1 MPKTPK
7 EKKKRLWSEENMKK
21 AIEAIR
27 TKKMGWKKAAK
38 TFEVPKTTLMRL
50 SMEKYGEPAKAASVR
65 AGRPTVLP
73 PELEEQLVKYCL
85 VMESTFFGL
94 TRRDLR
100 RMAYQLAERNGIKH
114 PFGQLN
120 MAGRAWLDLFLKR
133 HKGRLSMR
141 KPTGTSFA
149 RAVGF
154 NKANVSM
161 FFDNLES
168 AFEKHSYA
176 ANRIFN
182 VDESGL
188 TVVQSKVEPVIGLR
202 GKRQVGSLTSAERGA
217 LITIVV
223 CMSAGGE
230 YVPPMVIFPR
240 KYMNAQLQKG
250 APPGT
255 IFHVQPSGW
264 ITTELFTKWFD
275 HFLTTTKPTTESPV
289 LLVFDG
295 HSSHTRNI
303 DIIEKARQSHV
314 TIISL
319 PPHSTHKLQPLDKSF
334 LSPLKTYYSQEI
346 RQWLLINQRPLT
358 AFDVMELFGKAY
370 IKCQTAEIAINGFK
384 TTGIF
389 PLDRNKFSDAEFIA
403 EAQKEK
409 PIDVE
414 DCCDDDDDS
423 NGCTSDAPVETSSN
437 NTPDEEN
444 PDSSHLVMTHSPSSI
459 AQEQA
464 STSTQFHLVEPP
476 APPMP
481 SPSSSSLLQP
491 SQVYTSPF
499 QILPVPKLIRKSSG
513 RGRKPC
519 KSAIITSS
527 PYKADLQANIAKK
540 AQSGKTNLA
549 NKDIT
554 GKGKKTGTK
563 NKKVDAKSKKSLDLQ
578 KEKHKPCSQAKKQ
591 LDFDISKGS
600 TTEEE
605 DHMSLKSVSST
616 GLDVGPGQTPDEADT
631 MGMFCNEKWSDS
643 VRGEQWI
650 KCIMCQDWA
659 HVDCSSAEKDVY
671 ICDFCN

>member
-7 EKKKRLWSEENMKK
+7 GKKKRLWSEENMIK

-50 SMEKYGEPAKAASVR
+50 SMEKYGDPAKAASVR

-73 PELEEQLVKYCL
+73 PKLEEELVKYCL

-100 RMAYQLAERNGIKH
+100 RMAYQLAERNVIKH
-114 PFGQLN
+114 PFVKNN
-120 MAGRAWLDLFLKR
+120 MAGRAWLDLFMKR
-133 HKGRLSMR
+133 HKDRLSIR

-154 NKANVSM
+154 NKENVSM
-161 FFDNLES
+161 FFDHLEY
-168 AFEKHSYA
+168 AFKNHSYP

-223 CMSAGGE
+223 CMSAGGD

-250 APPGT
+250 APPGAV
-255 IFHVQPSGW
+255 FHVQPSGW

-275 HFLTTTKPTTESPV
+275 HFLNTTKPTTESPV
-289 LLVFDG
+289 LLIFDG

-303 DIIEKARQSHV
+303 EIIEKARQNHV

-346 RQWLLINQRPLT
+346 RQWLLINQRPLS

-389 PLDRNKFSDAEFIA
+389 PLDKNKFSDAEFIA

-409 PIDVE
+409 PIDVD
-414 DCCDDDDDS
+414 DCCDDDDYS
-423 NGCTSDAPVETSSN
+423 NGSTPDDPVEMSSN
-437 NTPDEEN
+437 SLPDEANLE
-444 PDSSHLVMTHSPSSI
+444 SSHLVTHSPPSI
-459 AQEQA
+459 APKQA
-464 STSTQFHLVEPP
+464 SSSTQFVEPSAP
-476 APPMP
+476 AIP
-481 SPSSSSLLQP
+481 SVSTSYLSNP

-499 QILPVPKLIRKSSG
+499 QILPVPKLIKKSSG

-527 PYKADLQANIAKK
+527 PYKADLQAEIAKK
-540 AQSGKTNLA
+540 VLSGKKEDQT
-549 NKDIT
+549 NKDIN

-563 NKKVDAKSKKSLDLQ
+563 KTVEAENKKSLQ
-578 KEKHKPCSQAKKQ
+578 KECKKLKSCSQAKKQ
-591 LDFDISKGS
+591 LHFDTDKGS
-600 TTEEE
+600 TSEEE
-605 DHMSLKSVSST
+605 DHISLKSVSST
-616 GLDVGPGQTPDEADT
+616 GLVEGPGQTPDESDAT
-631 MGMFCNEKWSDS
+631 CMFCNEQWSKS
-643 VRGEQWI
+643 VMGEQWI
-650 KCIMCQDWA
+650 KCLMCQCWA
-659 HVDCSSAEKDVY
+659 HVDCTSAEKDDY
-671 ICDFCN
+671 ICDFCQ

>member
-7 EKKKRLWSEENMKK
+7 EKKKRLWSEESMKK

-27 TKKMGWKKAAK
+27 TKQMGWKKAAK

-50 SMEKYGEPAKAASVR
+50 SMEKYGAPAKAASVR

-73 PELEEQLVKYCL
+73 PELEEQLREYCL

-114 PFGQLN
+114 PFVKNN
-120 MAGRAWLDLFLKR
+120 MAGRAWLDLFMKR
-133 HKGRLSMR
+133 HKDRISIR

-149 RAVGF
+149 RSVGF
-154 NKANVSM
+154 NKENVSM

-168 AFEKHSYA
+168 AFKKHSYP
-176 ANRIFN
+176 ANRVFN

-223 CMSAGGE
+223 CMSAGGD

-240 KYMNAQLQKG
+240 KYMSAQLQKG
-250 APPGT
+250 APSGT
-255 IFHVQPSGW
+255 VFNVQPSGW

-275 HFLTTTKPTTESPV
+275 HFLTTTKPTPESPV

-295 HSSHTRNI
+295 HTSHTRNI
-303 DIIEKARQSHV
+303 EIIEKARQNHV

-358 AFDVMELFGKAY
+358 AFDVMEVFGKAY

-389 PLDRNKFSDAEFIA
+389 PLNRNKFSDDEFIE

-409 PIDVE
+409 PIDLD
-414 DCCDDDDDS
+414 DCSDDDDDC
-423 NGCTSDAPVETSSN
+423 CTINPVETSTQVVEQPALA
-437 NTPDEEN
+437 TP
-444 PDSSHLVMTHSPSSI
+444 
-459 AQEQA
+459 
-464 STSTQFHLVEPP
+464 STST
-476 APPMP
+476 
-481 SPSSSSLLQP
+481 SSLSNP
-491 SQVYTSPF
+491 TVYTSPF
-499 QILPVPKLIRKSSG
+499 QILPVPKLIKKTSG

-527 PYKADLQANIAKK
+527 PYKADLQADIAKK
-540 AQSGKTNLA
+540 ALSGKKGQTI
-549 NKDIT
+549 KDVK
-554 GKGKKTGTK
+554 GKGMKTGTAK
-563 NKKVDAKSKKSLDLQ
+563 KKEDLDDAEYKNRQNKKFKKYKCCSL
-578 KEKHKPCSQAKKQ
+578 AKK
-591 LDFDISKGS
+591 
-600 TTEEE
+600 
-605 DHMSLKSVSST
+605 
-616 GLDVGPGQTPDEADT
+616 
-631 MGMFCNEKWSDS
+631 N
-643 VRGEQWI
+643 
-650 KCIMCQDWA
+650 
-659 HVDCSSAEKDVY
+659 
-671 ICDFCN
+671 

>member
-1 MPKTPK
+1 MLKTPK
-7 EKKKRLWSEENMKK
+7 GKKKRLWSEKNMIQ

-73 PELEEQLVKYCL
+73 PKLEEELVKYCL
-85 VMESTFFGL
+85 VMESSFFGL

-114 PFGQLN
+114 PFVKNN
-120 MAGRAWLDLFLKR
+120 MAGRAWLDLFIKR
-133 HKGRLSMR
+133 HKDRLSIR

-154 NKANVSM
+154 NKENVSM

-168 AFEKHSYA
+168 AFKKHSYP

-182 VDESGL
+182 VDESGV

-223 CMSAGGE
+223 CMSAGGD

-250 APPGT
+250 APPGAV
-255 IFHVQPSGW
+255 FHVQPSGW

-295 HSSHTRNI
+295 HSTHTRNI
-303 DIIEKARQSHV
+303 DIIEKARQNHV

-346 RQWLLINQRPLT
+346 RQWLLINRRPLT

-370 IKCQTAEIAINGFK
+370 IKCQTAEIAINGFR

-389 PLDRNKFSDAEFIA
+389 PINRNKFTDAEFIA

-409 PIDVE
+409 PIDLD
-414 DCCDDDDDS
+414 DCCDDDDDANFS
-423 NGCTSDAPVETSSN
+423 TPDDPVETSSN
-437 NTPDEEN
+437 NTPDEAN
-444 PDSSHLVMTHSPSSI
+444 PESSHLVTHSPPRM
-459 AQEQA
+459 APEQA
-464 STSTQFHLVEPP
+464 STSTQLVEPP
-476 APPMP
+476 ATATP
-481 SPSSSSLLQP
+481 SPSTSSLSNP

-499 QILPVPKLIRKSSG
+499 QILPVPKLIKKSSG

-527 PYKADLQANIAKK
+527 PYKADLQAEIAKK
-540 AQSGKTNLA
+540 ALPGKIQT
-549 NKDIT
+549 NKDIKA
-554 GKGKKTGTK
+554 KGKKTGTK
-563 NKKVDAKSKKSLDLQ
+563 KKKVEAENKKSLQ
-578 KEKHKPCSQAKKQ
+578 KECKKLKPCSQAKKQ
-591 LDFDISKGS
+591 LDFDMHKES
-600 TTEEE
+600 TSEEE
-605 DHMSLKSVSST
+605 DHLSLKSVSST
-616 GLDVGPGQTPDEADT
+616 GLVVGPGQTPDESDVT
-631 MGMFCNEKWSDS
+631 CMFCNEQWSKS

-650 KCIMCQDWA
+650 KCLMCQCWA
-659 HVDCSSAEKDVY
+659 HVDCTSAEKDDYV
-671 ICDFCN
+671 CDFCQ